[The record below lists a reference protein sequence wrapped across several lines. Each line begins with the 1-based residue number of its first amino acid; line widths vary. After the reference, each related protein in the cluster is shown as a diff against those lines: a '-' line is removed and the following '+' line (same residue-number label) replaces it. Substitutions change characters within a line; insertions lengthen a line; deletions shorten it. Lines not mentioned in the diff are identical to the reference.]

1 MSFIDKLFGSYE
13 TKELK
18 KIEPIKNAVLKLEDK
33 YRAMSGR

>member
-18 KIEPIKNAVLKLEDK
+18 KIEPIKNAVLKIV
-33 YRAMSGR
+33 